1 MRCGRTAQEVQPQI
15 PRFPGRWRRFARH
28 HTKRARCL
36 DAGAPRPRAH
46 RLVPRNRRGRGTVG
60 PNRLGRL
67 GRNGDTGVLGR
78 SCEQKTRRRRGQ
90 PGEQGQQRDGKPTA
104 FPPCERLVSWH
115 GTSPWQWRGPRR
127 GAGHARRASLHYTC
141 SFSVALPR
149 VGVLRSRC
157 PAIVT
162 TRSRGLRSPPTWD
175 RGYRGSPALPAV
187 LPDGRWPNGRG
198 SPHSRRFHDHWVF
211 LAGRMQLAIEEGE
224 RPRAGIGPGP
234 TGVGDVRQLR
244 VDHLYLGGVQRFNQA
259 P

>member
-1 MRCGRTAQEVQPQI
+1 VARDVSAGTRSGSSGASGEALHENSGVVASPSHRSRCAAAA
-15 PRFPGRWRRFARH
+15 PRKRYNRRSLGSPDDGADLPGTTRS
-28 HTKRARCL
+28 ARCL

-162 TRSRGLRSPPTWD
+162 TQVTGLEEPSNLGSRVSWVSRPP
-175 RGYRGSPALPAV
+175 SSAA
-187 LPDGRWPNGRG
+187 RWP
-198 SPHSRRFHDHWVF
+198 
-211 LAGRMQLAIEEGE
+211 LAEWPWE
-224 RPRAGIGPGP
+224 PPFP
-234 TGVGDVRQLR
+234 P
-244 VDHLYLGGVQRFNQA
+244 F